1 MTHITFRLT
10 AKNRDQLQNPTFGNR
25 VWATFTFLP
34 EDFVGAKFYCPH
46 ALAGGNQHIWI
57 REKMLEFSSTELS
70 TLSPYNLSVKM

>member
-46 ALAGGNQHIWI
+46 ALAGGNQHI
-57 REKMLEFSSTELS
+57 
-70 TLSPYNLSVKM
+70 